1 MNDTFPCPKSIAM
14 NSLLASSHASS
25 PLLPLFPHSSKT
37 FRQPHFHSLLFV
49 SSNSNFS
56 SMVVTR
62 CSSAPSHSGSNP
74 SQQPLLNDQTFHT
87 EVTTPQ
93 TPSFLSPLPK
103 LTSSDQAFFLLAFIA
118 STTSVAFASFVVAA
132 VPALFAIRNAAISLS
147 KLADTAREELPSTMT
162 AIRLSGMEIS
172 DLTLELSD
180 LSPSVSLYLCSIR
193 YYSTIQFVFLLER
206 LVNCN
211 EVWIKS
217 QEVAD
222 GVNASAQ
229 VVQAAEAKLR
239 QFSSMARQQTEFNIL
254 SSKQLEHLLN
264 GDTNTWGDI
273 SAILSFFFVNLII
286 VRFNTAMIQERA
298 SLPIISLQP
307 AVAGAAR
314 KTTRAV
320 GRATKSLFNIISG
333 RQGTTEYD
341 DDRAYD

>member
-1 MNDTFPCPKSIAM
+1 M

-25 PLLPLFPHSSKT
+25 PLLPLFRHSSKT
-37 FRQPHFHSLLFV
+37 FRQLHFHSLFV
-49 SSNSNFS
+49 SSNTNFS

-87 EVTTPQ
+87 QVTTPQ

-118 STTSVAFASFVVAA
+118 STTSVAFASFVAAA

-180 LSPSVSLYLCSIR
+180 LS
-193 YYSTIQFVFLLER
+193 
-206 LVNCN
+206 
-211 EVWIKS
+211 

-239 QFSSMARQQTEFNIL
+239 QFSSMARQQTE
-254 SSKQLEHLLN
+254 S
-264 GDTNTWGDI
+264 
-273 SAILSFFFVNLII
+273 
-286 VRFNTAMIQERA
+286 MIQERA

-341 DDRAYD
+341 DEGAYD